1 MTKANTLLKK
11 AALYEKL
18 ALYGRRQDF
27 LAALAISPQEVTEA
41 TQSAINK
48 LNDASVKLTAINKIN
63 HDALPNSATIDQ
75 IERQYNMLVAEAN
88 KARAQGTTAVYPI
101 MNQLFSAKSDINKSK
116 QWAESQKSLFKETD
130 KPILPEEIGQ
140 YTTTFTTEKP
150 ATPATDPASVFNFVY
165 AKLQQAYTTN
175 NLKDM
180 MDFLPKLQGAVKKLG
195 GDNPYAD
202 DTTQALVQKGTQLIS
217 MVQKKLGE
225 A

>member
-27 LAALAISPQEVTEA
+27 LKALATSPVEVTEA
-41 TQSAINK
+41 MQRVIGA
-48 LNDASVKLTAINKIN
+48 LNDVSVKLSTINGT
-63 HDALPNSATIDQ
+63 HYDSLPNNADISQ
-75 IERQYNMLVAEAN
+75 VEKQYNMLVTEAN
-88 KARAQGTTAVYPI
+88 KARTSGKTEAYAVI
-101 MNQLFSAKSDINKSK
+101 NQLFSVRSDINKAK
-116 QWAESQKSLFKETD
+116 QWKSEQEAMFREQD
-130 KPILPEEIGQ
+130 KPIMPSEMGA
-140 YTTTFTTEKP
+140 YTTTFTTEK
-150 ATPATDPASVFNFVY
+150 TPATDPASVFNFVY
-165 AKLQQAYTTN
+165 AKLQQAYTSN

-180 MDFLPKLQGAVKKLG
+180 MDFLPKLEAAIKKLG

-202 DTTQALVQKGTQLIS
+202 DTTQALVQKGTQLVS